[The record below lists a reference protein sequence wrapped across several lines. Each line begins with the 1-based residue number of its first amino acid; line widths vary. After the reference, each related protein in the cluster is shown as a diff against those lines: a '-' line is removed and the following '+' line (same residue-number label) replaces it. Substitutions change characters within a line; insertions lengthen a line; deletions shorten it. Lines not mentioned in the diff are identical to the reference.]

1 MRPAVASLVSFKHN
15 LLLLRQ
21 TTPYAFSRRAMCTSG
36 GQLIFPYA
44 GAQGPANDKIF
55 DAAAYEKFLID
66 HIKVEGKTGQL
77 GEDIKI
83 STDVP
88 GQLAVTSSIPF
99 SKRYLKYLT
108 KRFLKKNVSTRGL
121 YDEVRP
127 RLTALFHSLC
137 ASGSVSSRPRRTPTP
152 SASSTSP
159 CSSLSLNCLSSFH

>member
-1 MRPAVASLVSFKHN
+1 MAPTVAKSAKKSVGGKPAAKAAPQKYIVDYS
-15 LLLLRQ
+15 
-21 TTPYAFSRRAMCTSG
+21 
-36 GQLIFPYA
+36 
-44 GAQGPANDKIF
+44 GPANDKIF

-108 KRFLKKNVSTRGL
+108 KRFLKKNLMREWLRVVATSKNTYTLRFFNVAFDDAEK
-121 YDEVRP
+121 DE
-127 RLTALFHSLC
+127 
-137 ASGSVSSRPRRTPTP
+137 
-152 SASSTSP
+152 
-159 CSSLSLNCLSSFH
+159 